1 MEDFGYSKNREENQT
16 SSLIKRAMLL
26 GMTLFSLACFGYITV
41 SAYYFFV
48 SNSNNVE
55 IIKASAN
62 PIKIVE
68 IEENLD
74 NQDGMKIDS
83 TIYEDIFGTR
93 KKNQDIKIKEVVEPA
108 IPPKKEIISQNSLNK
123 NVGESIQTSESL
135 KKETIVDNKK
145 SDSKTNTPNPPQNK
159 IIVYSTQEKISKNEL
174 KNSENTSTNKND
186 SLSNKT
192 LTTNEPSE
200 KNKKQSTTEKRKYIR
215 VQIAALTSKEAA
227 NQYFLKLENQ
237 FPNLFSGLK
246 EYIEE
251 VDLGKRGIFFR
262 LQIGNFFDQ
271 VRAENFCNKYTM
283 QTQKSRADCIIVE

>member
-55 IIKASAN
+55 IIKAPAN
-62 PIKIVE
+62 PIKVVE
-68 IEENLD
+68 IEESLD

-108 IPPKKEIISQNSLNK
+108 IPPKKEIGNQQNSINKNNESSQISELPNQDAVSNKSSENKINSQNS
-123 NVGESIQTSESL
+123 S
-135 KKETIVDNKK
+135 
-145 SDSKTNTPNPPQNK
+145 QNK
-159 IIVYSTQEKISKNEL
+159 IIVYSAQEKISKNEL
-174 KNSENTSTNKND
+174 KNSGNIAINKSD
-186 SLSNKT
+186 SQNNKT
-192 LTTNEPSE
+192 SPINSGAVE
-200 KNKKQSTTEKRKYIR
+200 KKKYIR

-246 EYIEE
+246 EYVEE

-271 VRAENFCNKYTM
+271 IRAENFCNKYIM
-283 QTQKSRADCIIVE
+283 QTQKSKADCIIVE